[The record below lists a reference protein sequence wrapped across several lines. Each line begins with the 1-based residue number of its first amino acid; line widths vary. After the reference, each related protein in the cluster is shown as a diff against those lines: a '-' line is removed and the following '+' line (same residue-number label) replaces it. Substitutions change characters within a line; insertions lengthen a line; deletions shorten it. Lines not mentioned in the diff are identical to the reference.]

1 MPRGKKK
8 ICLVQGLAEEA
19 GGNEVKVNILLF
31 NASLN
36 AYKKCIFKTPHL

>member
-1 MPRGKKK
+1 MPSRKKF
-8 ICLVQGLAEEA
+8 CLAQGLAEGA

-36 AYKKCIFKTPHL
+36 AYKKCIFKTSHL